1 MNRIISLLF
10 LLVFSQQLTAQSSIQ
25 SHMMGHSLMDH
36 ASSTQQTKIAYWI
49 NQLALEDSNVYESA
63 GQFGGIWQFA
73 NFNPTTQW
81 GSPSVPA
88 SWDEDFEAYANADLN
103 NFMFTIYNYVQ
114 DLPPDV
120 VYYTLPSSVLTAS
133 ERLVDSVKLYQGD
146 NNIFIYENWPDMGPF
161 ADENPFNPTTQ
172 EFDDYNDYT
181 LGDFHDWWIDLHDLI
196 LTSRP
201 TCNIRMI
208 PVGPMIAEMMGT
220 APYNTIPA
228 NQLYEDNAPH
238 GRETIYF
245 LAGLATY
252 MAIYGEKAP
261 STYIPP
267 NTVLPEIVNNY
278 ATIVDDF
285 WDYMVTFND
294 DNGDSRVFV
303 NTSNPPDD
311 IDGDG
316 VNDPQDN
323 CVNTINPN
331 QADYDNDGIGDLC
344 DTPENKVIIDQGVLY
359 QDDAE
364 GILLKGRNGACYL
377 IYIDENGQLITEERP
392 CPD

>member
-392 CPD
+392 CPE

>member
-1 MNRIISLLF
+1 
-10 LLVFSQQLTAQSSIQ
+10 
-25 SHMMGHSLMDH
+25 
-36 ASSTQQTKIAYWI
+36 
-49 NQLALEDSNVYESA
+49 
-63 GQFGGIWQFA
+63 
-73 NFNPTTQW
+73 
-81 GSPSVPA
+81 
-88 SWDEDFEAYANADLN
+88 
-103 NFMFTIYNYVQ
+103 
-114 DLPPDV
+114 
-120 VYYTLPSSVLTAS
+120 
-133 ERLVDSVKLYQGD
+133 
-146 NNIFIYENWPDMGPF
+146 
-161 ADENPFNPTTQ
+161 
-172 EFDDYNDYT
+172 
-181 LGDFHDWWIDLHDLI
+181 
-196 LTSRP
+196 
-201 TCNIRMI
+201 MI